1 MLFSCTKCAQNDL
14 DVSGYNGM
22 DRAFKALTMCSSKM
36 FNLCPYEPMNHI
48 CLCMFAPGRDG
59 VSSADGMMHEQN
71 SASSAST
78 QRRSFPSREPR
89 DAAPVVHNTHNSH
102 NTRPG
107 DKKHFTCHAAAPA
120 LRTLDTNTMDR
131 NIIQQSH
138 SSWLSVGV
146 GRKKCPHHSPRLL
159 SRASNEG
166 LQRFHNRR
174 EAPTKAPGVSLY
186 PCEDGA
192 LPQPSL
198 VLVEHHGHRLQ
209 LLLGEAVHH
218 HGAPGY
224 LQGYRNSDISGTPL
238 LYKPYNCNWHILHT
252 SPLWSTVSSQLL
264 LHCGEQSKVVKL
276 VVGLAIQ
283 TV

>member
-1 MLFSCTKCAQNDL
+1 
-14 DVSGYNGM
+14 M
-22 DRAFKALTMCSSKM
+22 DKAFKALTMCLSKM

-48 CLCMFAPGRDG
+48 CLCMFAPGRGG
-59 VSSADGMMHEQN
+59 VSSADGMMHEQDTRQ
-71 SASSAST
+71 AAPAHKGGVF
-78 QRRSFPSREPR
+78 QVVSREMQHRWSTIPTIVTT
-89 DAAPVVHNTHNSH
+89 P
-102 NTRPG
+102 RPG

-146 GRKKCPHHSPRLL
+146 GRKKCPHHSPDLL

-186 PCEDGA
+186 PGEDGA

-224 LQGYRNSDISGTPL
+224 LQGYRNSDISGTPF
-238 LYKPYNCNWHILHT
+238 I
-252 SPLWSTVSSQLL
+252 VQ
-264 LHCGEQSKVVKL
+264 
-276 VVGLAIQ
+276 AIQ
-283 TV
+283 LQLAYFTHLTSVVYSFIPTIASLWRAE